1 MRFLSSIIGC
11 VLVALWIVGC
21 SDSDSTAGIEIGNP
35 EVARNIGLTADFSI
49 DYSEAKP
56 IGLSKNA
63 AEDEK
68 VVIDTFRLMLME
80 VRSYCSFYA
89 GMSVDLESGLVLWPY
104 EENPAAVLPISFTDG
119 EFVEDAFKNINL
131 QTEGRLKEIGVAFE
145 VGKKKGFNSI
155 YGHIRKKDKEIPFV
169 YELSNVQ
176 LFLLRYHYSQINV
189 QDSVVN
195 LSVAFRVHRF
205 VDGLDLASAEVGEDG
220 VIYINNTQ
228 NVELWKSLN
237 ERFLPSFQAL
247 RFEYTDAMGK
257 DYSDYVDDV
266 WDKLSGKKNKNLVDN
281 GNFKK
286 GGEDWI
292 LHTQLNGAAD
302 TSVVKENGE
311 NVMQVH
317 VTKGGG
323 YSYSVQLLHEN
334 ISVVAGATYKF
345 VFTIWS
351 DVEGIITARLGGYIY
366 NDSTNGFQ
374 EHVNVTTTGQSYEK
388 EFKAVRT
395 DPFAR
400 LDLNLGKSER
410 TIWIKDAQL
419 IRIK

>member
-35 EVARNIGLTADFSI
+35 EVAHNIGLTADFSI

-119 EFVEDAFKNINL
+119 EFVKDAFENINL

-155 YGHIRKKDKEIPFV
+155 YGHIRKKDKKIPFV

-228 NVELWKSLN
+228 NVELWESLN

-266 WDKLSGKKNKNLVDN
+266 WNELSGKKNKNLVSN
-281 GNFKK
+281 GSFKD
-286 GGEDWI
+286 GSEDWI

-302 TSVVKENGE
+302 TSIVKDGKSNA
-311 NVMQVH
+311 MRVH
-317 VTKGGG
+317 VTKGGE

-334 ISVVAGATYKF
+334 ISVVAGAKYKII
-345 VFTIWS
+345 FTIWS
-351 DVEGIITARLGGYIY
+351 DTVGQITARLGTYIRY
-366 NDSTNGFQ
+366 ETNGFQ
-374 EHVNVTTTGQSYEK
+374 EHVKVDTTGRSVEYEFTP
-388 EFKAVRT
+388 EVT

-400 LDLNLGKSER
+400 LDLNLGKGER
-410 TIWIKDAQL
+410 TFWIKDVQI

>member
-35 EVARNIGLTADFSI
+35 EVAHNIGLTADFSI

-119 EFVEDAFKNINL
+119 EFVKDAFENINL

-155 YGHIRKKDKEIPFV
+155 YGHIRKKDKKIPFV

-228 NVELWKSLN
+228 NMELWESLN

-266 WDKLSGKKNKNLVDN
+266 WNELSGKKNKNLVSN
-281 GNFKK
+281 GSFKD
-286 GGEDWI
+286 GSEDWI

-302 TSVVKENGE
+302 TSIVKDGKSNA
-311 NVMQVH
+311 MRVH
-317 VTKGGG
+317 VTKGGE

-334 ISVVAGATYKF
+334 ISVVAGAKYKII
-345 VFTIWS
+345 FTIWS
-351 DVEGIITARLGGYIY
+351 DTVGQITARLGTYIRY
-366 NDSTNGFQ
+366 ETNGFQ
-374 EHVNVTTTGQSYEK
+374 EHVKVDTTGRSVEYEFTP
-388 EFKAVRT
+388 EVT

-400 LDLNLGKSER
+400 LDLNLGKGER
-410 TIWIKDAQL
+410 TFWIKDVQL